1 MVSRYKNDK
10 VLSKQVLKQ
19 NTAANYQEGRKG
31 EIVFRL

>member
-1 MVSRYKNDK
+1 MASRCENHEA
-10 VLSKQVLKQ
+10 LSKQVLKQ